1 MALKQKQKTGWNGDK
16 QHKYEL
22 NTNRD
27 MAYSLKIRKMAI
39 FEIQTRDIHT
49 PKEALTNCNIQSR
62 QTKSSIVLHHLWNPS
77 TIQLVTTLL
86 KGIFYMKLQ

>member
-39 FEIQTRDIHT
+39 FE
-49 PKEALTNCNIQSR
+49 
-62 QTKSSIVLHHLWNPS
+62 
-77 TIQLVTTLL
+77 
-86 KGIFYMKLQ
+86 FKLGTYIPQRGSH